1 MIDVPADSPL
11 TRRQRMS
18 WVNAV
23 SPNWFAALGLRL
35 SAGRDFDDRD
45 RSGAPRAAIVNRA
58 FEQRFL
64 AGAPGVGRTFATV
77 EPAADRGPS
86 PRYEIVGVVEDSVYR
101 SLRSPM
107 EPTMYIPLAQA
118 DNLGSTIV
126 LPVRAAAGR
135 PEALAQSVG
144 AAIAREEPAAVLSF
158 RALSDQL
165 DGSIMQERLVAGL
178 AGFFGALAL
187 LLAAIGLYG
196 VTACAVV
203 ARRSEIGLRMALGAS
218 ADGVVRLVLRRV
230 AWLVAAGL
238 ALGAGLS
245 AWAGKYVQTL
255 LYGLEPRDSST
266 FAGAA
271 LLLIIAAALAAW
283 LPARRASRID
293 PMQVLRNP

>member
-1 MIDVPADSPL
+1 M
-11 TRRQRMS
+11 
-18 WVNAV
+18 
-23 SPNWFAALGLRL
+23 GLRL
-35 SAGRDFDDRD
+35 SAGRDFDSRD
-45 RSGAPRAAIVNRA
+45 RPGAPRAVIVNRA

-64 AGAPGVGRTFATV
+64 AGAPGVGRTFGTV
-77 EPAADRGPS
+77 EPVADRQPA

-107 EPTMYIPLAQA
+107 EPTVYVPLAQA
-118 DNLGSTIV
+118 DPLGSTIV
-126 LPVRAAAGR
+126 LPVRAAAGS
-135 PEALAQSVG
+135 PQALAQSVG

-165 DGSIMQERLVAGL
+165 NASLAQERLVA
-178 AGFFGALAL
+178 AVASFFGALAL

-196 VTACAVV
+196 VTACAVI

-218 ADGVVRLVLRRV
+218 AEGVVRLVLRRV
-230 AWLVAAGL
+230 AWLVIAGI
-238 ALGAGLS
+238 ALGAAVS

-255 LYGLEPRDSST
+255 LYGLEPRDAPT

-271 LLLIIAAALAAW
+271 LLLIAAAALAAW

-293 PMQVLRNP
+293 PMQVLRQC